1 MFRYKCRSWFLLDP
15 ILTSRMALIHSD
27 SLVWRLGFHSVCPV
41 ITCSIPLS
49 IIWCGMMRNLP
60 LSHSLKWVSAHGS
73 DEGAGCHR
81 CCTRVLCDG
90 HLHPDCDMLYMLI
103 VIEPGLVCLTGV
115 RTRDLFAVKRYSL
128 TDSPCSPMS
137 GCIREIPED
146 ENHCSFKGL
155 VYLKVRCF

>member
-49 IIWCGMMRNLP
+49 IIWCRMMRNLP

-90 HLHPDCDMLYMLI
+90 HLHPDRDMLYMLI
-103 VIEPGLVCLTGV
+103 VIEPGLVLYVWQGFEPGTFLLWSTILWLTHRAPPCL
-115 RTRDLFAVKRYSL
+115 AVSEK
-128 TDSPCSPMS
+128 
-137 GCIREIPED
+137 
-146 ENHCSFKGL
+146 
-155 VYLKVRCF
+155 YLKTKIIAALKVLFI